1 MSKEYGYYGEKLTT
15 ITDEECTKIMEDIID
30 GVDPESRYLTEEE
43 KIALKRKLIYEDSL
57 DSIMTTDD
65 IAISSK
71 KFSTTE
77 FLTEQDKNLF
87 IEYAP
92 KLFNTTL
99 NPTRIRNDMYELVNL
114 VYKYRLH
121 TSSNY
126 GINYIREH
134 YPKFYEQDQPQ
145 REKAL
150 VDLLTNAIEA
160 MGGNIL
166 STEKGTKFKK
176 QIRKVCKNPSDY
188 IPTMPPKPKANKKV
202 IEKYLKSLKLKNRS
216 KIIKKFIKELQ
227 SK

>member
-114 VYKYRLH
+114 VYVYRLH
-121 TSSNY
+121 GNPSY
-126 GINYIREH
+126 GINVIRNNSFNRYAKKSKSE
-134 YPKFYEQDQPQ
+134 K
-145 REKAL
+145 EKAL
-150 VDLLTNAIEA
+150 IMNIEKVLDL
-160 MGGNIL
+160 MGGDFFH
-166 STEKGTKFKK
+166 TEKGFDIK
-176 QIRKVCKNPSDY
+176 QALKTVCKKPSDY
-188 IPTMPPKPKANKKV
+188 IPSKPSKPTADKNEIKS
-202 IEKYLKSLKLKNRS
+202 YLLELNLKN
-216 KIIKKFIKELQ
+216 KTKDIEAFIAAIK
-227 SK
+227 